1 MSADGRTAL
10 YAVLGRPIAHSLSPA
25 LHNAAFR
32 AERRNALYVACDVG
46 EAELPEAV
54 RGLRALGARGANL
67 TAPLKS
73 AALALADELSPEAQR
88 AGVVNTLRFDDGRIT
103 GHNTDGPGF
112 LEFLRRAGVAF
123 EGARVVFVGGGGA
136 VRGLAAALREAGAAS
151 LTAIVRD
158 PTSTRPIDGV
168 TLAPDAHAAE
178 AAMREAA
185 LVIQA
190 TPLGADPAD
199 AMPAPADWVP
209 LQAVAVELRYDP
221 AATPWLS
228 AVRARGVR
236 GANGLGLLVE
246 QALLAQQFWHGTM
259 PPRSALEEAVAWS
272 DPFAP

>member
-1 MSADGRTAL
+1 MTPDGRTSL

-32 AERRNALYVACDVG
+32 AERRNALYVACNVG

-54 RGLRALGARGANL
+54 RGLRALGGRGANL

-73 AALALADELSPEAQR
+73 AALALLDEVSPEARR
-88 AGVVNTLRFDDGRIT
+88 AGAVNTLRFDDGRIT

-112 LEFLRRAGVAF
+112 VEFLRRAGIAV
-123 EGARVVFVGGGGA
+123 ESARVVFLGGGGA
-136 VRGLAAALREAGAAS
+136 VRGLAAALREQGASA

-158 PTSTRPIDGV
+158 PASARTIDGV
-168 TLAPDAHAAE
+168 TFAPDMRAAE
-178 AAMREAA
+178 AAVRDAA
-185 LVIQA
+185 LVVQA

-199 AMPAPADWVP
+199 ALPAPAEWVP

-228 AVRARGVR
+228 AVRARGIR
-236 GANGLGLLVE
+236 GANGLGLLIE